1 MIPYAE
7 RVICE
12 CDKLCSVA
20 CRFARTM
27 KPSAYAA
34 APWRRKRLPG
44 IEYLWDL
51 VIVLGLAVV
60 VATVLR
66 RVGVPSIAGFIL
78 AGALAGPTALSL
90 VDDTHQVEVLA
101 EIGIVLL
108 LFGIGLEL
116 SLGHLRRLWKAIL
129 LAGSIQVT
137 ATVACTAALAV
148 WFGLATGTAV
158 FFGCVV
164 AISSTAVVLRGLSTR
179 GELDSPHGRLA
190 VGILVFQDLCVV
202 PMLLAVP
209 ILAGAE
215 SSAQEIALA
224 AATGLLI
231 LAGVLVAA
239 GRVVPYLLT
248 FVAKT
253 KERELFVL
261 TVFLGCFGIAW
272 GLSQAGIS
280 LALGAFLAGL
290 IVAGSEFR
298 HQAMSDLIP
307 VREVFASVFFVSVGM
322 LLDLSD
328 VFEHFVPTLGLL
340 GLILAGKFTIMLVT
354 GFVLRLPLRVA
365 ILSAAA
371 LCQIGEFSFV
381 LLNAASGTGLLGDVL
396 SHNLLVAIILSM
408 LLTPLFI
415 AFAPHLALGADRVP
429 WLNRLLGA
437 EPPGIDAH
445 EPHSDHVIV
454 AGYGRAGREV
464 CQAARA
470 AGFACIAVDVNVD
483 NVRAAK
489 AAGDLAVFGDVTQKE
504 VLEELGCRN
513 ARLVVVTINDTR
525 ATELAT
531 LTIRRTAPD
540 TPIIARALYD
550 IDEESL
556 RAAGATRVI
565 TAEATTS
572 AVVVSACL
580 DEIGSAERDA

>member
-1 MIPYAE
+1 
-7 RVICE
+7 
-12 CDKLCSVA
+12 
-20 CRFARTM
+20 M
-27 KPSAYAA
+27 KPSACAA
-34 APWRRKRLPG
+34 APWRRKRLPA

-148 WFGLATGTAV
+148 WFGLPTGTAV
-158 FFGCVV
+158 FLGCVV

-209 ILAGAE
+209 VLAGQE
-215 SSAQEIALA
+215 SSTHEVALA
-224 AATGLLI
+224 AITGLLI
-231 LAGVLVAA
+231 LVGVLVAA
-239 GRVVPYLLT
+239 VRVVPYLLT

-290 IVAGSEFR
+290 VVAGSEFR

-322 LLDLSD
+322 LLDVSD
-328 VFEHFVPTLGLL
+328 VLEHFVPTLRLL

-408 LLTPLFI
+408 LLTPMFI

-445 EPHSDHVIV
+445 EPHSDHIIV

-470 AGFACIAVDVNVD
+470 AGYACIAVDVNVD
-483 NVRAAK
+483 NVRAAR

-540 TPIIARALYD
+540 TPIIARAMYD
-550 IDEESL
+550 MDEESL
-556 RAAGATRVI
+556 RTAGATRVI

-572 AVVVSACL
+572 AVIVSACL
-580 DEIGSAERDA
+580 DEIGSS

>member
-1 MIPYAE
+1 
-7 RVICE
+7 
-12 CDKLCSVA
+12 
-20 CRFARTM
+20 M

-34 APWRRKRLPG
+34 APWRRKRLPA

-148 WFGLATGTAV
+148 WFGLPTGTAV
-158 FFGCVV
+158 FLGCVV

-209 ILAGAE
+209 VLAGQE
-215 SSAQEIALA
+215 SSTHEVALA
-224 AATGLLI
+224 AITGLLI
-231 LAGVLVAA
+231 LVGVVVAA

-322 LLDLSD
+322 LLDVSD
-328 VFEHFVPTLGLL
+328 VLEHFVPTLRLL

-381 LLNAASGTGLLGDVL
+381 LLNAAAGTGLLGDVL

-408 LLTPLFI
+408 LLTPMFI

-445 EPHSDHVIV
+445 EPHSDHIIV

-470 AGFACIAVDVNVD
+470 AGYACIAVDVNVD
-483 NVRAAK
+483 NVRAAR

-540 TPIIARALYD
+540 TPIIARAMYD
-550 IDEESL
+550 MDEESL
-556 RAAGATRVI
+556 RTAGATRVI

-572 AVVVSACL
+572 AVIVSACL
-580 DEIGSAERDA
+580 DEIGSS

>member
-1 MIPYAE
+1 
-7 RVICE
+7 
-12 CDKLCSVA
+12 
-20 CRFARTM
+20 M

-34 APWRRKRLPG
+34 APWRRKHLPA

-148 WFGLATGTAV
+148 WFGLPTGTAV
-158 FFGCVV
+158 FLGCVV

-209 ILAGAE
+209 VLAGQE
-215 SSAQEIALA
+215 SSTHEVALA
-224 AATGLLI
+224 AITGLLI
-231 LAGVLVAA
+231 LVGVLVAA
-239 GRVVPYLLT
+239 VRVVPYLLT

-290 IVAGSEFR
+290 VVAGSEFR

-322 LLDLSD
+322 LLDVSD
-328 VFEHFVPTLGLL
+328 VLEHFVPTLRLL

-381 LLNAASGTGLLGDVL
+381 LLNAAAGTGLLGDVL

-408 LLTPLFI
+408 LLTPMFI

-445 EPHSDHVIV
+445 EPHSDHIIV

-470 AGFACIAVDVNVD
+470 AGYACIAVDVNVD
-483 NVRAAK
+483 NVRAAR

-540 TPIIARALYD
+540 TPIIARAMYD
-550 IDEESL
+550 MDEESL
-556 RAAGATRVI
+556 RTAGATRVI

-572 AVVVSACL
+572 AVIVSACL
-580 DEIGSAERDA
+580 DEIGSS

>member
-1 MIPYAE
+1 MPE
-7 RVICE
+7 
-12 CDKLCSVA
+12 
-20 CRFARTM
+20 
-27 KPSAYAA
+27 
-34 APWRRKRLPG
+34 

-51 VIVLGLAVV
+51 VIVLGSAVV

-78 AGALAGPTALSL
+78 AGALVGPTALRF
-90 VDDTHQVEVLA
+90 VDNTHQVEVLA
-101 EIGIVLL
+101 EIGVVLL
-108 LFGIGLEL
+108 LFGIGLDL

-129 LAGSIQVT
+129 LGGSIQVT

-148 WFGLATGTAV
+148 WYGLETGPAV
-158 FFGCVV
+158 FLGCVV
-164 AISSTAVVLRGLSTR
+164 AVSSTAVVLRGLSTR

-209 ILAGAE
+209 ILAGQE
-215 SSAQEIALA
+215 SSTREIAVAAIIGLA
-224 AATGLLI
+224 I
-231 LAGVLVAA
+231 LTGVLFAA
-239 GRVVPYLLT
+239 SRVVPYLLA

-253 KERELFVL
+253 RERELFVL

-272 GLSQAGIS
+272 GLTLAGIS

-322 LLDLSD
+322 LLDVSD
-328 VFEHFVPTLGLL
+328 VIEHFAPILGLL
-340 GLILAGKFTIMLVT
+340 GLILVGKFAIMLVM
-354 GFVLRLPLRVA
+354 GLVLRLPLRVA
-365 ILSAAA
+365 ILSAAT

-381 LLNAASGTGLLGDVL
+381 LLNAASGTGLLGAEL

-408 LLTPLFI
+408 LFTPMVI
-415 AFAPHLALGADRVP
+415 AFGPHLALGADRVP
-429 WLNRLLGA
+429 WLNRVLGA
-437 EPPGIDAH
+437 EPPGFDAH
-445 EPHSDHVIV
+445 EPHSDHIIV

-464 CQAARA
+464 CRAARA
-470 AGFACIAVDVNVD
+470 AGFSCIAVDVNVD

-489 AAGDLAVFGDVTQKE
+489 TAGDLAVYGDVTQKE

-525 ATELAT
+525 ATELAVR
-531 LTIRRTAPD
+531 TIRRTAPD
-540 TPIIARALYD
+540 TLIIARALYD
-550 IDEESL
+550 IDEDSL
-556 RAAGATRVI
+556 KAAGATRVI

-572 AVVVSACL
+572 AVIVDTTLAEL
-580 DEIGSAERDA
+580 DPKKMEL

>member
-1 MIPYAE
+1 MPA
-7 RVICE
+7 
-12 CDKLCSVA
+12 
-20 CRFARTM
+20 
-27 KPSAYAA
+27 
-34 APWRRKRLPG
+34 

-148 WFGLATGTAV
+148 WFGLPTGTAV
-158 FFGCVV
+158 FLGCVV

-209 ILAGAE
+209 VLAGQE
-215 SSAQEIALA
+215 SSTHEIALA
-224 AATGLLI
+224 AITGLLI
-231 LAGVLVAA
+231 LVGVVVAA

-322 LLDLSD
+322 LLDVSEVL
-328 VFEHFVPTLGLL
+328 EHFVPTLRLL

-408 LLTPLFI
+408 LLTPMFI
-415 AFAPHLALGADRVP
+415 ACAPHLALGADRVP

-445 EPHSDHVIV
+445 EPHSDHIIV

-470 AGFACIAVDVNVD
+470 AGYACIAVDVNVD
-483 NVRAAK
+483 NVRAARV
-489 AAGDLAVFGDVTQKE
+489 AGDLAVFGDVTQKE

-540 TPIIARALYD
+540 TPIIARAMYD
-550 IDEESL
+550 MDEESL
-556 RAAGATRVI
+556 RTAGATRVI

-572 AVVVSACL
+572 AVIVSACL
-580 DEIGSAERDA
+580 DEIGSS

>member
-1 MIPYAE
+1 MPE
-7 RVICE
+7 
-12 CDKLCSVA
+12 
-20 CRFARTM
+20 
-27 KPSAYAA
+27 
-34 APWRRKRLPG
+34 
-44 IEYLWDL
+44 IEYLWEL
-51 VIVLGLAVV
+51 VIVLGSAVV

-78 AGALAGPTALSL
+78 AGVLTGPTALRL

-116 SLGHLRRLWKAIL
+116 SIGHLRRLWKAIL
-129 LAGSIQVT
+129 LGGSIQV
-137 ATVACTAALAV
+137 ATTIACTAALAV
-148 WFGLATGTAV
+148 WFGLETGPAV
-158 FFGCVV
+158 FLGCVV
-164 AISSTAVVLRGLSTR
+164 AVSSTAVVLRGLSTR

-209 ILAGAE
+209 ILAGQQ
-215 SSAQEIALA
+215 SSTREIAA
-224 AATGLLI
+224 AAIIGILI
-231 LAGVLVAA
+231 LMGVLVAA
-239 GRVVPYLLT
+239 SRVVPYLLA

-253 KERELFVL
+253 RERDLFVL

-272 GLSQAGIS
+272 GLSLAGIS

-322 LLDLSD
+322 LLDVSD
-328 VFEHFVPTLGLL
+328 VFEHVAPILRLL
-340 GLILAGKFTIMLVT
+340 GLILVGKFAIVLVM
-354 GFVLRLPLRVA
+354 GLILRLPLRVA
-365 ILSAAA
+365 ILSAAT

-381 LLNAASGTGLLGDVL
+381 LLNAVSGTGFLDNEL

-408 LLTPLFI
+408 LFTPMVI
-415 AFAPHLALGADRVP
+415 AFGPHLALGADRVP
-429 WLNRLLGA
+429 WLNRILGA
-437 EPPGIDAH
+437 EPPGFDAH
-445 EPHSDHVIV
+445 EPHSDHIIV

-464 CQAARA
+464 CRAART
-470 AGFACIAVDVNVD
+470 AGFSCIAVDMNVD

-489 AAGDLAVFGDVTQKE
+489 AAGDLAVYGDVTQRE

-525 ATELAT
+525 ATELAVR
-531 LTIRRTAPD
+531 TIRRTAPD
-540 TPIIARALYD
+540 IPVIARALYD
-550 IDEESL
+550 LDEDSL
-556 RAAGATRVI
+556 KAAGATRVI

-572 AVVVSACL
+572 AAIVTTCL
-580 DEIGSAERDA
+580 TELGSPKTEA

>member
-1 MIPYAE
+1 MPA
-7 RVICE
+7 
-12 CDKLCSVA
+12 
-20 CRFARTM
+20 
-27 KPSAYAA
+27 
-34 APWRRKRLPG
+34 

-116 SLGHLRRLWKAIL
+116 SIGHLRRLWKAIL

-148 WFGLATGTAV
+148 WFGLPTGTAV
-158 FFGCVV
+158 FLGCVV

-209 ILAGAE
+209 VLAGQE
-215 SSAQEIALA
+215 SSTHEVALA
-224 AATGLLI
+224 AITGLLI
-231 LAGVLVAA
+231 LVGVLVAA
-239 GRVVPYLLT
+239 VRVVPYLLT

-290 IVAGSEFR
+290 VVAGSEFR

-322 LLDLSD
+322 LLDVSD
-328 VFEHFVPTLGLL
+328 VLEHFVPTLRLL

-381 LLNAASGTGLLGDVL
+381 LLNAAAGTGLLGDVL

-408 LLTPLFI
+408 LLTPMFI

-445 EPHSDHVIV
+445 EPHSDHIIV

-470 AGFACIAVDVNVD
+470 AGYACIAVDVNVD
-483 NVRAAK
+483 NVRAAR

-540 TPIIARALYD
+540 TPIIARAMYD
-550 IDEESL
+550 MDEESL
-556 RAAGATRVI
+556 RTAGATRVI

-572 AVVVSACL
+572 AVIVSACL
-580 DEIGSAERDA
+580 DEIGSS

>member
-1 MIPYAE
+1 MPE
-7 RVICE
+7 
-12 CDKLCSVA
+12 
-20 CRFARTM
+20 
-27 KPSAYAA
+27 
-34 APWRRKRLPG
+34 

-51 VIVLGLAVV
+51 VIVLGSAVV

-78 AGALAGPTALSL
+78 AGALVGPTALRI

-101 EIGIVLL
+101 EIGVVLL

-116 SLGHLRRLWKAIL
+116 SLRHLRRLWKAIL
-129 LAGSIQVT
+129 LGGSIQVA

-148 WFGLATGTAV
+148 WYGLETGPAV
-158 FFGCVV
+158 FLGCVV
-164 AISSTAVVLRGLSTR
+164 AVSSTAVVLRGLSAR

-209 ILAGAE
+209 ILAGQE
-215 SSAQEIALA
+215 SSTREIAV
-224 AATGLLI
+224 AATIGLAI
-231 LAGVLVAA
+231 LAGVLFAA
-239 GRVVPYLLT
+239 SRVVPYLLA

-253 KERELFVL
+253 RERELFVL

-272 GLSQAGIS
+272 GLSLAGIS

-322 LLDLSD
+322 LLDVSD
-328 VFEHFVPTLGLL
+328 VIEHFAPILGLL
-340 GLILAGKFTIMLVT
+340 GLILVGKFAIILVM
-354 GFVLRLPLRVA
+354 GLVLRLPLRVA
-365 ILSAAA
+365 ILSAAT
-371 LCQIGEFSFV
+371 LCQIGEFSFL
-381 LLNAASGTGLLGDVL
+381 LLNAASGTGLLGAEL

-408 LLTPLFI
+408 LLTPMVI
-415 AFAPHLALGADRVP
+415 AFGPHLALGADRVP
-429 WLNRLLGA
+429 WLNRILGA
-437 EPPGIDAH
+437 EPPGFDAH
-445 EPHSDHVIV
+445 EPHSDHIIV

-464 CQAARA
+464 CRAARD

-489 AAGDLAVFGDVTQKE
+489 AAGDLAVYGDITQRE

-525 ATELAT
+525 ATELAVR
-531 LTIRRTAPD
+531 TIRRTAPD
-540 TPIIARALYD
+540 TLIIARALYD
-550 IDEESL
+550 IDEDSL
-556 RAAGATRVI
+556 RAAGATRVV

-572 AVVVSACL
+572 AVIVDTTLAEL
-580 DEIGSAERDA
+580 GSTGMET

>member
-1 MIPYAE
+1 
-7 RVICE
+7 
-12 CDKLCSVA
+12 
-20 CRFARTM
+20 
-27 KPSAYAA
+27 
-34 APWRRKRLPG
+34 LPA

-137 ATVACTAALAV
+137 ATVACSAALAV
-148 WFGLATGTAV
+148 WFGLPTGTAV
-158 FFGCVV
+158 FLGCIV
-164 AISSTAVVLRGLSTR
+164 AISSTAVVLRGLSSR

-209 ILAGAE
+209 VLAGQE
-215 SSAQEIALA
+215 SSTHEVALA
-224 AATGLLI
+224 AITGLLI
-231 LAGVLVAA
+231 LVGVLVAA
-239 GRVVPYLLT
+239 VRVVPYLLT

-290 IVAGSEFR
+290 VVAGSEFR

-322 LLDLSD
+322 LLDVSD
-328 VFEHFVPTLGLL
+328 VLEHFVPTLRLL

-408 LLTPLFI
+408 LLTPMFI

-445 EPHSDHVIV
+445 EPHSDHIIV

-470 AGFACIAVDVNVD
+470 AGYACIAVDVNVD
-483 NVRAAK
+483 NVRAAR

-540 TPIIARALYD
+540 TPIIARAMYD
-550 IDEESL
+550 MDEESL
-556 RAAGATRVI
+556 RTAGATRVI

-572 AVVVSACL
+572 AVIVSACL
-580 DEIGSAERDA
+580 DEIGSS

>member
-1 MIPYAE
+1 
-7 RVICE
+7 
-12 CDKLCSVA
+12 
-20 CRFARTM
+20 M

-34 APWRRKRLPG
+34 APWRRKHLPA

-148 WFGLATGTAV
+148 WFGLPTGTAV
-158 FFGCVV
+158 FLGCVV

-209 ILAGAE
+209 VLAGQE
-215 SSAQEIALA
+215 SSTHEVALA
-224 AATGLLI
+224 AITGLLI
-231 LAGVLVAA
+231 LVGVLVAA
-239 GRVVPYLLT
+239 VRVVPYLLT

-290 IVAGSEFR
+290 VVAGSEFR

-322 LLDLSD
+322 LLDVSD
-328 VFEHFVPTLGLL
+328 VLEHFVPTLRLL

-408 LLTPLFI
+408 LLTPMFI

-445 EPHSDHVIV
+445 EPHSDHIIV

-470 AGFACIAVDVNVD
+470 AGYACIAVDVNVD
-483 NVRAAK
+483 NVRAAR

-540 TPIIARALYD
+540 TPIIARAMYD
-550 IDEESL
+550 MDEESL
-556 RAAGATRVI
+556 RNAGATRVI

-572 AVVVSACL
+572 AVIVSACL
-580 DEIGSAERDA
+580 DEIGSS

>member
-1 MIPYAE
+1 MPEI
-7 RVICE
+7 
-12 CDKLCSVA
+12 
-20 CRFARTM
+20 
-27 KPSAYAA
+27 
-34 APWRRKRLPG
+34 G
-44 IEYLWDL
+44 YLWDL
-51 VIVLGLAVV
+51 VIVLGSAVV
-60 VATVLR
+60 VATLLR

-78 AGALAGPTALSL
+78 AGTLVGPTGLRL

-101 EIGIVLL
+101 EIGVVLL

-129 LAGSIQVT
+129 LGGSIQVT

-148 WFGLATGTAV
+148 WYGLETGPAV
-158 FFGCVV
+158 FLGCVV
-164 AISSTAVVLRGLSTR
+164 AVSSTAVVLRGLSTR

-215 SSAQEIALA
+215 SSTREIALA
-224 AATGLLI
+224 AVTGLAI
-231 LAGVLVAA
+231 LAGVLFAA
-239 GRVVPYLLT
+239 SRVVPYLLA

-253 KERELFVL
+253 RERELFVL

-272 GLSQAGIS
+272 GLSLAGIS

-322 LLDLSD
+322 LLDVPD
-328 VFEHFVPTLGLL
+328 VIEHFAPILGLL
-340 GLILAGKFTIMLVT
+340 GLILVGKFAIML
-354 GFVLRLPLRVA
+354 GMGLILRLPLRVA
-365 ILSAAA
+365 ILSAAT

-381 LLNAASGTGLLGDVL
+381 LLNAASGTGLLGAAL

-408 LLTPLFI
+408 LLTPMVI
-415 AFAPHLALGADRVP
+415 AFGPHLALGADRVP
-429 WLNRLLGA
+429 WLNRILGA
-437 EPPGIDAH
+437 EPPGFDAH
-445 EPHSDHVIV
+445 EPHSDHIIV

-464 CQAARA
+464 CQAART
-470 AGFACIAVDVNVD
+470 AGFSCIAVDVNVD

-489 AAGDLAVFGDVTQKE
+489 AAGDRAVYGDVTQRE

-525 ATELAT
+525 ATELAVRA
-531 LTIRRTAPD
+531 IRRTAPD
-540 TPIIARALYD
+540 TPVIARALYD
-550 IDEESL
+550 IDEDSL
-556 RAAGATRVI
+556 RAAGATRVV

-572 AVVVSACL
+572 AVIVSTTLAEL
-580 DEIGSAERDA
+580 GSAKTED

>member
-1 MIPYAE
+1 
-7 RVICE
+7 
-12 CDKLCSVA
+12 
-20 CRFARTM
+20 M

-34 APWRRKRLPG
+34 APWRRKRLPA

-148 WFGLATGTAV
+148 WFGLPTGTAV
-158 FFGCVV
+158 FLGCVV

-209 ILAGAE
+209 VLAGQE
-215 SSAQEIALA
+215 SSTHEVALA
-224 AATGLLI
+224 AITGLLI
-231 LAGVLVAA
+231 LVGVLVAA
-239 GRVVPYLLT
+239 VRVVPYLLT

-290 IVAGSEFR
+290 VVAGSEFR

-322 LLDLSD
+322 LLDVSD
-328 VFEHFVPTLGLL
+328 VLEHFVPTLRLL

-408 LLTPLFI
+408 LLTPMFI

-445 EPHSDHVIV
+445 EPHSDHIIV

-470 AGFACIAVDVNVD
+470 AGYACIAVDVNVD
-483 NVRAAK
+483 NVRAAR

-540 TPIIARALYD
+540 TPIIARAMYD
-550 IDEESL
+550 MDEESL
-556 RAAGATRVI
+556 RNAGATRVI

-572 AVVVSACL
+572 AVIVSACL
-580 DEIGSAERDA
+580 DEIGSS

>member
-1 MIPYAE
+1 MPE
-7 RVICE
+7 
-12 CDKLCSVA
+12 
-20 CRFARTM
+20 
-27 KPSAYAA
+27 
-34 APWRRKRLPG
+34 

-51 VIVLGLAVV
+51 VIVLGSAVV

-78 AGALAGPTALSL
+78 AGALVGPTALSL
-90 VDDTHQVEVLA
+90 VGDTHQVEVLA
-101 EIGIVLL
+101 EIGVVLL

-116 SLGHLRRLWKAIL
+116 SLGHLRRIWKAIL
-129 LAGSIQVT
+129 LGGSIQVA

-148 WFGLATGTAV
+148 WYGLETGPAV
-158 FFGCVV
+158 FLGCVV
-164 AISSTAVVLRGLSTR
+164 AVSSTAVVLRGLSAR

-209 ILAGAE
+209 ILAGQE
-215 SSAQEIALA
+215 SSTREIAVAAIIGLA
-224 AATGLLI
+224 I
-231 LAGVLVAA
+231 LSGVLFAA
-239 GRVVPYLLT
+239 NRVVPYLLA

-253 KERELFVL
+253 RERELFVL

-272 GLSQAGIS
+272 GLSLAGIS

-322 LLDLSD
+322 LLDVSD
-328 VFEHFVPTLGLL
+328 VIEHFAPILGFL
-340 GLILAGKFTIMLVT
+340 GLILVGKFAIILVM
-354 GFVLRLPLRVA
+354 GLVLRLPLRVA
-365 ILSAAA
+365 ILSATT

-381 LLNAASGTGLLGDVL
+381 LLNAASGTGLLGAEL

-408 LLTPLFI
+408 LLTPMVI
-415 AFAPHLALGADRVP
+415 AFGPHLALGADRVP
-429 WLNRLLGA
+429 WLNRILGA
-437 EPPGIDAH
+437 EPPGFDAH
-445 EPHSDHVIV
+445 EPHSDHIIV

-464 CQAARA
+464 CQAARN

-489 AAGDLAVFGDVTQKE
+489 AAGDLAVYGDITQRE

-525 ATELAT
+525 ATELAVR
-531 LTIRRTAPD
+531 TIRRTAPD
-540 TPIIARALYD
+540 TLIIARALYD
-550 IDEESL
+550 MDEDSL

-572 AVVVSACL
+572 AVIVDTTLAEL
-580 DEIGSAERDA
+580 GSTGMET

>member
-1 MIPYAE
+1 
-7 RVICE
+7 
-12 CDKLCSVA
+12 
-20 CRFARTM
+20 M

-34 APWRRKRLPG
+34 APWRRKRLPA

-137 ATVACTAALAV
+137 ATVACSAALAV
-148 WFGLATGTAV
+148 WFGLPTGTAV
-158 FFGCVV
+158 FLGCIV
-164 AISSTAVVLRGLSTR
+164 AISSTAVVLRGLSSR

-209 ILAGAE
+209 VLAGQE
-215 SSAQEIALA
+215 SSTHEVALA
-224 AATGLLI
+224 AITGLLI
-231 LAGVLVAA
+231 LVGVLVAA
-239 GRVVPYLLT
+239 VRVVPYLLT

-290 IVAGSEFR
+290 VVAGSEFR

-322 LLDLSD
+322 LLDVSD
-328 VFEHFVPTLGLL
+328 VLEHFVPTLRLL

-408 LLTPLFI
+408 LLTPMFI

-445 EPHSDHVIV
+445 EPHSDHIIV

-470 AGFACIAVDVNVD
+470 AGYACIAVDVNVD
-483 NVRAAK
+483 NVRAAR

-540 TPIIARALYD
+540 TPIIARAMYD
-550 IDEESL
+550 MDEESL
-556 RAAGATRVI
+556 RTAGATRVI

-572 AVVVSACL
+572 AVIVSACL
-580 DEIGSAERDA
+580 DEIGSS

>member
-1 MIPYAE
+1 MPA
-7 RVICE
+7 
-12 CDKLCSVA
+12 
-20 CRFARTM
+20 
-27 KPSAYAA
+27 
-34 APWRRKRLPG
+34 

-137 ATVACTAALAV
+137 ATVACSAALAV
-148 WFGLATGTAV
+148 WFGLPTGTAV
-158 FFGCVV
+158 FLGCIV
-164 AISSTAVVLRGLSTR
+164 AISSTAVVLRGLSSR

-209 ILAGAE
+209 VLAGQE
-215 SSAQEIALA
+215 SSTHEVALA
-224 AATGLLI
+224 AITGLLI
-231 LAGVLVAA
+231 LVGVLVAA
-239 GRVVPYLLT
+239 VRVVPYLLT

-290 IVAGSEFR
+290 VVAGSEFR

-322 LLDLSD
+322 LLDVSD
-328 VFEHFVPTLGLL
+328 VLEHFVPTLRLL

-408 LLTPLFI
+408 LLTPMFI

-445 EPHSDHVIV
+445 EPHSDHIIV

-470 AGFACIAVDVNVD
+470 AGYACIAVDVNVD
-483 NVRAAK
+483 NVRAAR

-540 TPIIARALYD
+540 TPIIARAMYD
-550 IDEESL
+550 MDEESL
-556 RAAGATRVI
+556 RTAGATRVI

-572 AVVVSACL
+572 AVIVSACL
-580 DEIGSAERDA
+580 DEIGSS

>member
-1 MIPYAE
+1 MPE
-7 RVICE
+7 
-12 CDKLCSVA
+12 
-20 CRFARTM
+20 
-27 KPSAYAA
+27 
-34 APWRRKRLPG
+34 

-51 VIVLGLAVV
+51 VIVLGSAVV

-78 AGALAGPTALSL
+78 AGALVGPTALSL

-101 EIGIVLL
+101 EIGVVLL

-129 LAGSIQVT
+129 LGGSIQVA

-148 WFGLATGTAV
+148 WYGLETGPAV
-158 FFGCVV
+158 FLGCVV
-164 AISSTAVVLRGLSTR
+164 AVSSTAVVLRGLSAR

-209 ILAGAE
+209 ILAGQE
-215 SSAQEIALA
+215 SSTREIAVAAIIGLA
-224 AATGLLI
+224 I
-231 LAGVLVAA
+231 LSGVLFAA
-239 GRVVPYLLT
+239 SRVVPYLLA

-253 KERELFVL
+253 RERELFVL

-272 GLSQAGIS
+272 GLSLAGIS

-322 LLDLSD
+322 LLDVSD
-328 VFEHFVPTLGLL
+328 VIEHFAPILGLL
-340 GLILAGKFTIMLVT
+340 GLILIGKFAIILVM
-354 GFVLRLPLRVA
+354 GLVLRLPLRVA
-365 ILSAAA
+365 ILSAAT

-381 LLNAASGTGLLGDVL
+381 LLNAASGTGLLGAEL

-408 LLTPLFI
+408 LFTPMVI
-415 AFAPHLALGADRVP
+415 AFGPHLALGADRVP
-429 WLNRLLGA
+429 WLNRILGA
-437 EPPGIDAH
+437 EPPGFDAH
-445 EPHSDHVIV
+445 EPHSDHIIV
-454 AGYGRAGREV
+454 AGYGRAGRDV
-464 CQAARA
+464 CRAARA

-489 AAGDLAVFGDVTQKE
+489 AAGDLAVYGDITQRE

-525 ATELAT
+525 ATEMAVRMV
-531 LTIRRTAPD
+531 RRTAPD
-540 TPIIARALYD
+540 TLIIARALYD
-550 IDEESL
+550 IDEDSL

-572 AVVVSACL
+572 AVIVDTTL
-580 DEIGSAERDA
+580 AELGTTGMET